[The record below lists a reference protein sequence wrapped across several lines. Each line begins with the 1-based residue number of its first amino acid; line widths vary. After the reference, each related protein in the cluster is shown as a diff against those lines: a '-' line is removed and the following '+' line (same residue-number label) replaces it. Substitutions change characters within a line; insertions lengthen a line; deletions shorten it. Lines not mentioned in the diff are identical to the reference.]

1 MSLFS
6 KAYQAFNVYAKNIYV
21 LLSTE
26 MWRLHLIFQLV
37 LFEIILSS
45 SVVIIN
51 CYFYSKGSASVAS
64 ISSPTSHFAPSTYV
78 MMLQS
83 FLTVTSSH
91 DSPVQQLATTS
102 SSYSSVAFSPS
113 NSGAAPFLGDS
124 DATPYFKFS
133 LSTPLTRPSSTLSS
147 QRNILSRGSTKNLQN
162 RMTSD
167 VQGVHVTT
175 SHSTLDE
182 LHTSNKSILNDRPII
197 SANFSSHN
205 IYSIDEIWKIATSY
219 YSYSPKP
226 WRLSTEPLTLKSRL
240 FGDSISSVGQ
250 PGQQNE
256 EISSASFL
264 SRTKFKSFNSQTDS
278 TASISKISSSYPTNS
293 SITWHVF
300 TEPLTSK
307 SNLLKD
313 SISTVALTR
322 YHIIGVSS
330 TSIHAAFL
338 HSDTI
343 LKKVNSQLDSTYYAS
358 SRHLLNSY
366 TPSKAFA
373 KQTGQPIVGISTAIS
388 RTFSSSY
395 TSTYLSNSSSSWQVL
410 PEPFT
415 PDSKLLRDSSPTTA
429 QKRQSGVEISSFGLN
444 AVSLVLRTVT
454 ETYSSKKDSHTISTG
469 IFSSYLSL
477 FLKPLQNKTTE
488 DSQAIHISTLS
499 TLDVSDALSSS
510 MSHDTAIFSANIS
523 NTKEDSTVDN
533 SQLSSVYQSYSST
546 PTQLSPKAST
556 MNSNLVRDSSS
567 KVGQTGQ
574 QILSTSHTVPFLSS
588 TILGNCSSQADQ
600 GHHVTSLQTSLRGS
614 ESQTSQRS
622 HIAWRNHST
631 GITLHTLPTTASFEP
646 HPANQESSV
655 RTKTW
660 ATKMDQGRTEPV
672 STAHVSLTS
681 ATLPTSTNWK
691 LYYNR
696 TQESSIV
703 RSQTRGTLAQS
714 TWRTHR
720 VSGYYHHSSSQ
731 RRSFSTAKST
741 MQSTW
746 RPNIDGES
754 VYPTTTSYVKLTSFQ
769 SSVMLLPSTC
779 NGAEASS
786 IRRIQTQNSMLT
798 LTTLGQFCQQAGNYY
813 RKRQHSISE

>member
-6 KAYQAFNVYAKNIYV
+6 KAYQAFNAYAKNIYV
-21 LLSTE
+21 LLSNE

-64 ISSPTSHFAPSTYV
+64 IASPTSHFAPSTYV

-83 FLTVTSSH
+83 FLTVTSNH

-113 NSGAAPFLGDS
+113 NSGAKPFLGDS

-133 LSTPLTRPSSTLSS
+133 LSTPLNRPSSTLSS
-147 QRNILSRGSTKNLQN
+147 ERNILSTSSTKNLQN

-167 VQGVHVTT
+167 VQGVRVTT
-175 SHSTLDE
+175 SRSTLDE

-205 IYSIDEIWKIATSY
+205 IYSTDEIWKIATSY
-219 YSYSPKP
+219 YSYSSKP
-226 WRLSTEPLTLKSRL
+226 WRLSTEPLTPKSKL
-240 FGDSISSVGQ
+240 FGDSVSTVGQ
-250 PGQQNE
+250 PGQQNV

-278 TASISKISSSYPTNS
+278 TASISKISSSYPSNV
-293 SITWHVF
+293 SINWHVF

-307 SNLLKD
+307 SSLLKD
-313 SISTVALTR
+313 SISTVALSR

-338 HSDTI
+338 HSETI
-343 LKKVNSQLDSTYYAS
+343 LKNVNSQLDSTYYAS
-358 SRHLLNSY
+358 SRHLSNSY
-366 TPSKAFA
+366 TPSAFA
-373 KQTGQPIVGISTAIS
+373 KQTGQPIVGISTVLS
-388 RTFSSSY
+388 RTFSASY
-395 TSTYLSNSSSSWQVL
+395 TSIYLSNSSTSWQVL
-410 PEPFT
+410 PKPLT
-415 PDSKLLRDSSPTTA
+415 PDSKLLRNSSPTTA
-429 QKRQSGVEISSFGLN
+429 QKRQSVVEISSFGLN

-454 ETYSSKKDSHTISTG
+454 ETYSSIKDSHTRSTRMS
-469 IFSSYLSL
+469 SSYLSL
-477 FLKPLQNKTTE
+477 FSKPLQNKTSE
-488 DSQAIHISTLS
+488 DSQAIRLSAHS

-510 MSHDTAIFSANIS
+510 ISHDRAIFSANIS
-523 NTKEDSTVDN
+523 NTREDSTVDK
-533 SQLSSVYQSYSST
+533 SKLSSVYPSYSST
-546 PTQLSPKAST
+546 PTQLLTKPST
-556 MNSNLVRDSSS
+556 LNSNLVRDSSS

-574 QILSTSHTVPFLSS
+574 QILRTSHTVPFLSS
-588 TILGNCSSQADQ
+588 TILENCSSQADQ
-600 GHHVTSLQTSLRGS
+600 GYHVTSLQTSLRAS
-614 ESQTSQRS
+614 ESHTSQQS
-622 HIAWRNHST
+622 HITWRNHSN
-631 GITLHTLPTTASFEP
+631 GITLHTLPTTVSFEP
-646 HPANQESSV
+646 HPANHESSM
-655 RTKTW
+655 RTKTL
-660 ATKMDQGRTEPV
+660 ATKMDHGHTESV
-672 STAHVSLTS
+672 STAHVSVTS

-691 LYYNR
+691 VYYNR

-703 RSQTRGTLAQS
+703 RSQTRRTLAQS
-714 TWRTHR
+714 TWRTHS
-720 VSGYYHHSSSQ
+720 VSGYYHHNSSQ
-731 RRSFSTAKST
+731 RRSFSTAEST

-746 RPNIDGES
+746 RPNVDGES

-769 SSVMLLPSTC
+769 SSVMLLPSTY

>member
-1 MSLFS
+1 M
-6 KAYQAFNVYAKNIYV
+6 
-21 LLSTE
+21 
-26 MWRLHLIFQLV
+26 
-37 LFEIILSS
+37 
-45 SVVIIN
+45 
-51 CYFYSKGSASVAS
+51 AS

-78 MMLQS
+78 MLQS

-91 DSPVQQLATTS
+91 DSSVQQLATTS
-102 SSYSSVAFSPS
+102 SSYSSVAILPS
-113 NSGAAPFLGDS
+113 NSGALPFLGDS
-124 DATPYFKFS
+124 HATPYSKFS
-133 LSTPLTRPSSTLSS
+133 LFTPLTRPSGTLSS
-147 QRNILSRGSTKNLQN
+147 PRNILSASSTKNLQN

-167 VQGVHVTT
+167 VQGVHVKT
-175 SHSTLDE
+175 SQSTLDE
-182 LHTSNKSILNDRPII
+182 LHTSNKSILNDRPLI
-197 SANFSSHN
+197 SADFSSSN
-205 IYSIDEIWKIATSY
+205 IYSTDEIWKIDTSY
-219 YSYSPKP
+219 YSYSSKP
-226 WRLSTEPLTLKSRL
+226 WHLSTEPLTLKNKL
-240 FGDSISSVGQ
+240 FGDSISTVGQ
-250 PGQQNE
+250 PGQQNV

-264 SRTKFKSFNSQTDS
+264 SRTKSKSFNSQTDS
-278 TASISKISSSYPTNS
+278 TASISKISSSYPSNS

-322 YHIIGVSS
+322 YPIIGVSS

-338 HSDTI
+338 NSDTI
-343 LKKVNSQLDSTYYAS
+343 LKNVNPHLDSTYYAS
-358 SRHLLNSY
+358 SRHPSNSY

-373 KQTGQPIVGISTAIS
+373 KQTGQPIVGISTVLS
-388 RTFSSSY
+388 RTFSASY

-429 QKRQSGVEISSFGLN
+429 QKRQSVVEISSFGLN
-444 AVSLVLRTVT
+444 AVSSVLRTVT
-454 ETYSSKKDSHTISTG
+454 ETYSSKKDSNTISTR
-469 IFSSYLSL
+469 ISSTYLSL
-477 FLKPLQNKTTE
+477 FSKPLQNKTTE

-510 MSHDTAIFSANIS
+510 MSHDRAIFSAHIS
-523 NTKEDSTVDN
+523 NTEEDSTVDN
-533 SQLSSVYQSYSST
+533 SKLSSVYKSYSST

-556 MNSNLVRDSSS
+556 MNGYLVRDSSS

-574 QILSTSHTVPFLSS
+574 QILSTSHTAPFLYS
-588 TILGNCSSQADQ
+588 TILENWSSQADL
-600 GHHVTSLQTSLRGS
+600 GHHVTSLQTSLRAS

-622 HIAWRNHST
+622 HIAWRNHSN
-631 GITLHTLPTTASFEP
+631 GITSHTLPTTASFEP
-646 HPANQESSV
+646 HPANQESSM

-660 ATKMDQGRTEPV
+660 ATKMNQGRTEPV

-703 RSQTRGTLAQS
+703 TSHTRGTMAQS
-714 TWRTHR
+714 TWRTR
-720 VSGYYHHSSSQ
+720 SISGYYHHNSSQ
-731 RRSFSTAKST
+731 RRSFSTAQST

-754 VYPTTTSYVKLTSFQ
+754 VYPTTTSYVKQTSFQ
-769 SSVMLLPSTC
+769 SSVMLLPSIY
-779 NGAEASS
+779 NSVEASS

-798 LTTLGQFCQQAGNYY
+798 VTTLGQFCQQAGNYY
-813 RKRQHSISE
+813 RKMEHSISE

>member
-1 MSLFS
+1 M
-6 KAYQAFNVYAKNIYV
+6 
-21 LLSTE
+21 
-26 MWRLHLIFQLV
+26 
-37 LFEIILSS
+37 ILSS
-45 SVVIIN
+45 SVEIIN

-83 FLTVTSSH
+83 FLTVRSSN
-91 DSPVQQLATTS
+91 DSPVHQLATTS

-147 QRNILSRGSTKNLQN
+147 QRNILSTSSTKNLQN
-162 RMTSD
+162 RMTSG

-205 IYSIDEIWKIATSY
+205 IYSTDEFWKIATSY
-219 YSYSPKP
+219 YSYSSKP
-226 WRLSTEPLTLKSRL
+226 WRLSTEPLTPKSKL
-240 FGDSISSVGQ
+240 FGDSVSTVGQ
-250 PGQQNE
+250 PGQQNV

-278 TASISKISSSYPTNS
+278 TASISKISSSYPSNA
-293 SITWHVF
+293 SINWHVF

-307 SNLLKD
+307 SSLLKD
-313 SISTVALTR
+313 SISTVALSR

-338 HSDTI
+338 HSETI
-343 LKKVNSQLDSTYYAS
+343 LKNVNSQLDSTYYAS
-358 SRHLLNSY
+358 SRHLSNSY
-366 TPSKAFA
+366 TPSAFA
-373 KQTGQPIVGISTAIS
+373 KQTGQPIVGISTVLS
-388 RTFSSSY
+388 RTFSASY
-395 TSTYLSNSSSSWQVL
+395 TSIYLSNSSTSWQVL
-410 PEPFT
+410 PKPLT
-415 PDSKLLRDSSPTTA
+415 PDSKLLRNSSPTTA
-429 QKRQSGVEISSFGLN
+429 QKRQSVVEISSFGLN

-454 ETYSSKKDSHTISTG
+454 ETYSSIKDSHTRSTRMS
-469 IFSSYLSL
+469 SSYLSL
-477 FLKPLQNKTTE
+477 FSKPLQNKTSE
-488 DSQAIHISTLS
+488 DSQAIRLSAHS

-510 MSHDTAIFSANIS
+510 ISHDRAIFSANIS
-523 NTKEDSTVDN
+523 NTREDSTVDK
-533 SQLSSVYQSYSST
+533 SKLSSVYPSYSST
-546 PTQLSPKAST
+546 PTQLLTKPST
-556 MNSNLVRDSSS
+556 LNSNLVRDSSS

-574 QILSTSHTVPFLSS
+574 QILRTSHTAPFLSS
-588 TILGNCSSQADQ
+588 TILENCSSQADQ
-600 GHHVTSLQTSLRGS
+600 GHHVTSLQTSLRAS
-614 ESQTSQRS
+614 ESQTSQQS
-622 HIAWRNHST
+622 HMAWRNHSN
-631 GITLHTLPTTASFEP
+631 GISLHTLPTTASFEP
-646 HPANQESSV
+646 HPNNLESSMI
-655 RTKTW
+655 TKTL
-660 ATKMDQGRTEPV
+660 ATKMDHEHTESV
-672 STAHVSLTS
+672 STAHVSVTS
-681 ATLPTSTNWK
+681 ATLPTSTTWK

-731 RRSFSTAKST
+731 RRSFSTAEST

-769 SSVMLLPSTC
+769 SSIMLLPSTY

-786 IRRIQTQNSMLT
+786 IRRIQTKNSMLT

-813 RKRQHSISE
+813 RKRQH

>member
-1 MSLFS
+1 M
-6 KAYQAFNVYAKNIYV
+6 
-21 LLSTE
+21 
-26 MWRLHLIFQLV
+26 
-37 LFEIILSS
+37 
-45 SVVIIN
+45 VIIN

-113 NSGAAPFLGDS
+113 DSSAAPFLGDS

-147 QRNILSRGSTKNLQN
+147 QRNILSTSSTKTLQN

-205 IYSIDEIWKIATSY
+205 IYSNEEIWKIATSY
-219 YSYSPKP
+219 YSYFSKP
-226 WRLSTEPLTLKSRL
+226 WRLSTEPLTLKSKL
-240 FGDSISSVGQ
+240 FGDSISSVVQ

-278 TASISKISSSYPTNS
+278 TASISKISSSYPSNS

-307 SNLLKD
+307 NNLLKD

-338 HSDTI
+338 HADTI
-343 LKKVNSQLDSTYYAS
+343 LKNVNSQLDSTYYAS

-388 RTFSSSY
+388 RTFSASY

-415 PDSKLLRDSSPTTA
+415 PDSKLPRNSSPTTV
-429 QKRQSGVEISSFGLN
+429 QKRQSLVEISSFGLN
-444 AVSLVLRTVT
+444 AVPLVLRTVA
-454 ETYSSKKDSHTISTG
+454 ETYSSKKDSHTIITRIS
-469 IFSSYLSL
+469 SSYLSL
-477 FLKPLQNKTTE
+477 FSKPLQNKTTE

-499 TLDVSDALSSS
+499 TPDVSDSLSSS
-510 MSHDTAIFSANIS
+510 ISHDRAIFSANIS
-523 NTKEDSTVDN
+523 NTKEDSTADK
-533 SQLSSVYQSYSST
+533 SKLSIVYQSYSST
-546 PTQLSPKAST
+546 QTQLSLKAST
-556 MNSNLVRDSSS
+556 MNGNLVRDSSS
-567 KVGQTGQ
+567 KVRQTGQ
-574 QILSTSHTVPFLSS
+574 QILRTSHTVPFLSS
-588 TILGNCSSQADQ
+588 TILENCSSLTDQ
-600 GHHVTSLQTSLRGS
+600 GHHVTSLQTSLRAS
-614 ESQTSQRS
+614 ESQTSQQS
-622 HIAWRNHST
+622 HIAWRNHSN
-631 GITLHTLPTTASFEP
+631 GISLHTLPTTASFEP
-646 HPANQESSV
+646 HPNNLESSMI
-655 RTKTW
+655 TKTL
-660 ATKMDQGRTEPV
+660 ATKMDHEHTESV
-672 STAHVSLTS
+672 STAHVSVTS
-681 ATLPTSTNWK
+681 ATLPTSTTWK

-754 VYPTTTSYVKLTSFQ
+754 VYPTTTRYVKLTSFQ
-769 SSVMLLPSTC
+769 SSVMLLPSIYNSVET
-779 NGAEASS
+779 SS

-798 LTTLGQFCQQAGNYY
+798 LTTLGRFCQQAGNYHSK
-813 RKRQHSISE
+813 RKH

>member
-1 MSLFS
+1 M
-6 KAYQAFNVYAKNIYV
+6 AP
-21 LLSTE
+21 
-26 MWRLHLIFQLV
+26 
-37 LFEIILSS
+37 
-45 SVVIIN
+45 
-51 CYFYSKGSASVAS
+51 

-102 SSYSSVAFSPS
+102 SSYSSVAFPPS
-113 NSGAAPFLGDS
+113 NSGAKPFLGDS

-147 QRNILSRGSTKNLQN
+147 QRNILSTSSTKNLQN

-197 SANFSSHN
+197 SAAFSNHN
-205 IYSIDEIWKIATSY
+205 IYSTDEIWKIATSY
-219 YSYSPKP
+219 YSYSSKP
-226 WRLSTEPLTLKSRL
+226 WRLSTEPLTLKSKL
-240 FGDSISSVGQ
+240 FGDSVSSVGQ

-278 TASISKISSSYPTNS
+278 TASISKISFSYPSNS

-322 YHIIGVSS
+322 YHVIGASS

-338 HSDTI
+338 HSETI
-343 LKKVNSQLDSTYYAS
+343 LQNVNSPLDSTYYAS
-358 SRHLLNSY
+358 SRHLSNSY
-366 TPSKAFA
+366 TPSKAFS
-373 KQTGQPIVGISTAIS
+373 KQTGQPIVGISTVIS
-388 RTFSSSY
+388 RTFSASY
-395 TSTYLSNSSSSWQVL
+395 TSIYLSNSSTSWQVL
-410 PEPFT
+410 PKPLT
-415 PDSKLLRDSSPTTA
+415 PHSKSVGDSSPTTA
-429 QKRQSGVEISSFGLN
+429 QKRQSVVEMSSFGLN

-454 ETYSSKKDSHTISTG
+454 ETYSSKKDSNTISTK
-469 IFSSYLSL
+469 ISSSYLSL
-477 FLKPLQNKTTE
+477 FSKLLQNKTTE
-488 DSQAIHISTLS
+488 DPQAIHMSTLS

-510 MSHDTAIFSANIS
+510 MSHHRAIFSANIS

-533 SQLSSVYQSYSST
+533 SKISPVYQSYSST
-546 PTQLSPKAST
+546 PKQLSPKASIT
-556 MNSNLVRDSSS
+556 NGKLVRDSSS

-574 QILSTSHTVPFLSS
+574 HILSTSHSVLFLSS

-600 GHHVTSLQTSLRGS
+600 GHHVTSLQPSLRAS

-622 HIAWRNHST
+622 HIAWRNHSN

-660 ATKMDQGRTEPV
+660 ATKMNQGRTEPF
-672 STAHVSLTS
+672 STAHVSLSS

-703 RSQTRGTLAQS
+703 RSHTRRTMAQS
-714 TWRTHR
+714 TWSTRSL
-720 VSGYYHHSSSQ
+720 SGYYHHNSSQ
-731 RRSFSTAKST
+731 RKSFSTTEST

-746 RPNIDGES
+746 RPNIEGKS
-754 VYPTTTSYVKLTSFQ
+754 VYPTTTSYVKLTRFQ

-779 NGAEASS
+779 NSVEASS

-813 RKRQHSISE
+813 RKRKHQISE

>member
-1 MSLFS
+1 M
-6 KAYQAFNVYAKNIYV
+6 
-21 LLSTE
+21 
-26 MWRLHLIFQLV
+26 
-37 LFEIILSS
+37 
-45 SVVIIN
+45 VIIN

-113 NSGAAPFLGDS
+113 DSSAAPFLGDS

-147 QRNILSRGSTKNLQN
+147 QRNILSTSSTKNLQN

-205 IYSIDEIWKIATSY
+205 IYSNEEIWKIATSY
-219 YSYSPKP
+219 YSYSSKP
-226 WRLSTEPLTLKSRL
+226 WRLSTEPLTLKSKL
-240 FGDSISSVGQ
+240 FGDPISSVGQ

-264 SRTKFKSFNSQTDS
+264 SRTKFKSFNSKTDS
-278 TASISKISSSYPTNS
+278 TASISKISSSYPSNS

-307 SNLLKD
+307 NNLLKD

-388 RTFSSSY
+388 RTFSASY

-429 QKRQSGVEISSFGLN
+429 QKRQSVVEIFSFGLN

-469 IFSSYLSL
+469 ISFSYLSL

-556 MNSNLVRDSSS
+556 LNSNLVRDSSS

-588 TILGNCSSQADQ
+588 TILGNGSSQGDQ

-622 HIAWRNHST
+622 HIAWRNHSN

-646 HPANQESSV
+646 HPANQESSM

-660 ATKMDQGRTEPV
+660 ATKMNQGRTEPV

-681 ATLPTSTNWK
+681 ATLLTSTNWK

-703 RSQTRGTLAQS
+703 RSHTRRTMAQS
-714 TWRTHR
+714 TWRTR
-720 VSGYYHHSSSQ
+720 SISGYYHHNSSQ
-731 RRSFSTAKST
+731 RRSFSTAEST

-779 NGAEASS
+779 NSVEASS

-813 RKRQHSISE
+813 RKRQH

>member
-1 MSLFS
+1 M
-6 KAYQAFNVYAKNIYV
+6 
-21 LLSTE
+21 
-26 MWRLHLIFQLV
+26 
-37 LFEIILSS
+37 
-45 SVVIIN
+45 
-51 CYFYSKGSASVAS
+51 AS

-83 FLTVTSSH
+83 FLTVTSNH

-113 NSGAAPFLGDS
+113 NSGAKPFLGDS

-133 LSTPLTRPSSTLSS
+133 LSTPLNRPSSTLSS
-147 QRNILSRGSTKNLQN
+147 ERNILSTSSTKNLQN

-167 VQGVHVTT
+167 VQGVRVTT
-175 SHSTLDE
+175 SRSTLDE

-205 IYSIDEIWKIATSY
+205 IYSTDEIWKIATSY
-219 YSYSPKP
+219 YSYSSKP
-226 WRLSTEPLTLKSRL
+226 WRLSTEPLTLKSKL

-250 PGQQNE
+250 PGQQSE

-278 TASISKISSSYPTNS
+278 TASISKISSSYPSNV
-293 SITWHVF
+293 SINWHVF

-307 SNLLKD
+307 SSLLKD
-313 SISTVALTR
+313 SISTVALSR

-343 LKKVNSQLDSTYYAS
+343 LKNVNSQLDSTYYAS
-358 SRHLLNSY
+358 SRHLSNSY
-366 TPSKAFA
+366 TPSAFA
-373 KQTGQPIVGISTAIS
+373 KQTGQPIVGISTVLS
-388 RTFSSSY
+388 RTFSASY
-395 TSTYLSNSSSSWQVL
+395 TSIYLSNSSTSWQVL
-410 PEPFT
+410 PKPLT
-415 PDSKLLRDSSPTTA
+415 PDSKLLRNSSPTTA
-429 QKRQSGVEISSFGLN
+429 QKRQSVVEISSFGLN

-454 ETYSSKKDSHTISTG
+454 ETYSSIKDSHTRSTRMS
-469 IFSSYLSL
+469 SSYLSL
-477 FLKPLQNKTTE
+477 FSKPLQNKTSE
-488 DSQAIHISTLS
+488 DSQAIRLSAHS

-510 MSHDTAIFSANIS
+510 ISHDRAIFSANIS
-523 NTKEDSTVDN
+523 NTKEDSTADK
-533 SQLSSVYQSYSST
+533 SKLSTVYQSYSST
-546 PTQLSPKAST
+546 QTQLSLKAST
-556 MNSNLVRDSSS
+556 MNGNLVRDSSS
-567 KVGQTGQ
+567 KVRQTGQ
-574 QILSTSHTVPFLSS
+574 QILRTSHTVPFLSS
-588 TILGNCSSQADQ
+588 TILENCSSQADQ
-600 GHHVTSLQTSLRGS
+600 GHHVTSLQTSLRAS
-614 ESQTSQRS
+614 ESHTSQQS
-622 HIAWRNHST
+622 HITWRNHSN
-631 GITLHTLPTTASFEP
+631 GITLHTLPTTVSFEP
-646 HPANQESSV
+646 HPANHESSM
-655 RTKTW
+655 RTKTL
-660 ATKMDQGRTEPV
+660 ATKMDHGHTESV
-672 STAHVSLTS
+672 STAHVSVTS

-691 LYYNR
+691 VYYNR

-703 RSQTRGTLAQS
+703 RSQTRRTLAQS
-714 TWRTHR
+714 TWRTHS
-720 VSGYYHHSSSQ
+720 VSGYYHHNSSQ
-731 RRSFSTAKST
+731 RRSFSTAEST

-746 RPNIDGES
+746 RPNVDGES

-769 SSVMLLPSTC
+769 SSVMLLPSTY

>member
-1 MSLFS
+1 M
-6 KAYQAFNVYAKNIYV
+6 
-21 LLSTE
+21 
-26 MWRLHLIFQLV
+26 
-37 LFEIILSS
+37 
-45 SVVIIN
+45 
-51 CYFYSKGSASVAS
+51 AS

-113 NSGAAPFLGDS
+113 DSSAAPFLGDS

-147 QRNILSRGSTKNLQN
+147 HRNILSTSSTKTLQN

-167 VQGVHVTT
+167 VQGVHVTS

-182 LHTSNKSILNDRPII
+182 LHTSNKSILNDRQII
-197 SANFSSHN
+197 SANVSSHN
-205 IYSIDEIWKIATSY
+205 IYSNEEIWKIATSY
-219 YSYSPKP
+219 YSYSSKP
-226 WRLSTEPLTLKSRL
+226 WRLSTEPLTLKSKL

-250 PGQQNE
+250 PGQQSE

-278 TASISKISSSYPTNS
+278 TSYPSNS

-307 SNLLKD
+307 SNFLKD
-313 SISTVALTR
+313 SILTVALTR

-343 LKKVNSQLDSTYYAS
+343 LKNVNSQLDSTYYAS

-373 KQTGQPIVGISTAIS
+373 KQTGEPIVGISTAIS
-388 RTFSSSY
+388 RTFSASY

-415 PDSKLLRDSSPTTA
+415 PDSKLPRDSSPTTA
-429 QKRQSGVEISSFGLN
+429 QKRQSLVEISSFGLN
-444 AVSLVLRTVT
+444 AVPLVLRTVT
-454 ETYSSKKDSHTISTG
+454 ETYSSKKDSHIIITRIS
-469 IFSSYLSL
+469 SSYLSL
-477 FLKPLQNKTTE
+477 FSKPLQNKTTE

-499 TLDVSDALSSS
+499 TPDVSDSLSSS
-510 MSHDTAIFSANIS
+510 ISHDRAIFSANIS
-523 NTKEDSTVDN
+523 NTKEDSTADK
-533 SQLSSVYQSYSST
+533 SKLSTVYQSYSST
-546 PTQLSPKAST
+546 QTQLSLKAST
-556 MNSNLVRDSSS
+556 MNGNLVRDSSS
-567 KVGQTGQ
+567 KVRQTGQ
-574 QILSTSHTVPFLSS
+574 QILRTSHTVPFLSS
-588 TILGNCSSQADQ
+588 TILENCSSQTDQ
-600 GHHVTSLQTSLRGS
+600 GHHVTSLQTRLRAS
-614 ESQTSQRS
+614 ESQTSQQS
-622 HIAWRNHST
+622 HIAWRNHSN
-631 GITLHTLPTTASFEP
+631 GITLHTLPTTVSFEP
-646 HPANQESSV
+646 HPANHESSM
-655 RTKTW
+655 RTKTL
-660 ATKMDQGRTEPV
+660 ATKMDYGHAESV
-672 STAHVSLTS
+672 SAAHVSVTS

-703 RSQTRGTLAQS
+703 RSHTRRTTAQS
-714 TWRTHR
+714 TWRTR
-720 VSGYYHHSSSQ
+720 SISGYYHHNSSQ
-731 RRSFSTAKST
+731 RRSFSTAEST

-754 VYPTTTSYVKLTSFQ
+754 VYPTTTRYVKLTSFQ
-769 SSVMLLPSTC
+769 SSVMLLPSIY
-779 NGAEASS
+779 NSVEASS

-798 LTTLGQFCQQAGNYY
+798 LTTLGRFCQQAGNYHSK
-813 RKRQHSISE
+813 RKH

>member
-1 MSLFS
+1 M
-6 KAYQAFNVYAKNIYV
+6 
-21 LLSTE
+21 
-26 MWRLHLIFQLV
+26 
-37 LFEIILSS
+37 
-45 SVVIIN
+45 VIIN

-113 NSGAAPFLGDS
+113 NSGAKPFLGDS

-147 QRNILSRGSTKNLQN
+147 HRNILSTSSTKTLQN

-167 VQGVHVTT
+167 VQGVHVTS

-205 IYSIDEIWKIATSY
+205 IYSNEEIWKIATSY
-219 YSYSPKP
+219 YSYSSKP
-226 WRLSTEPLTLKSRL
+226 WRLSTEPLTPKSKL
-240 FGDSISSVGQ
+240 FGDSVSTVGQ
-250 PGQQNE
+250 PGQQNV

-278 TASISKISSSYPTNS
+278 TASISKISSSYPSNV
-293 SITWHVF
+293 SINWHVF

-307 SNLLKD
+307 SSLLKD
-313 SISTVALTR
+313 SISTVALSR

-343 LKKVNSQLDSTYYAS
+343 LKNVNSQLDSTYYAS
-358 SRHLLNSY
+358 SRHLSNSY
-366 TPSKAFA
+366 TPSAFA
-373 KQTGQPIVGISTAIS
+373 KQTGQPIVGISTVLS
-388 RTFSSSY
+388 RTFSASY
-395 TSTYLSNSSSSWQVL
+395 TSIYLSNSSTSWQVL
-410 PEPFT
+410 PKPLT
-415 PDSKLLRDSSPTTA
+415 PDSKLLRNSSPTTA
-429 QKRQSGVEISSFGLN
+429 QKRQSVVEISSFGLN

-454 ETYSSKKDSHTISTG
+454 ETYSSIKDSHTRSTRMS
-469 IFSSYLSL
+469 SSYLSL
-477 FLKPLQNKTTE
+477 FSKPLQNKTSE
-488 DSQAIHISTLS
+488 DSQAIRLSAHS

-510 MSHDTAIFSANIS
+510 ISHDRAIFSANIS
-523 NTKEDSTVDN
+523 NTKEDSTADK
-533 SQLSSVYQSYSST
+533 SKLSIVYQSYSST
-546 PTQLSPKAST
+546 QTQLSLKAST
-556 MNSNLVRDSSS
+556 MNGNLVRDSSS
-567 KVGQTGQ
+567 KVRQTGQ
-574 QILSTSHTVPFLSS
+574 QILRTSHTVPFLSS
-588 TILGNCSSQADQ
+588 TILENCSSQADQ
-600 GHHVTSLQTSLRGS
+600 GHHVTSLQTSLRAS
-614 ESQTSQRS
+614 ESHTSQQS
-622 HIAWRNHST
+622 HITWRNHSN
-631 GITLHTLPTTASFEP
+631 GITLHTLPTTVSFEP
-646 HPANQESSV
+646 HPANHESSM
-655 RTKTW
+655 RTKTL
-660 ATKMDQGRTEPV
+660 ATKMDHGHTESV
-672 STAHVSLTS
+672 STAHVSVTS

-691 LYYNR
+691 VYYNR

-703 RSQTRGTLAQS
+703 RSQTRRTLAQS
-714 TWRTHR
+714 TWRTHS
-720 VSGYYHHSSSQ
+720 VSGYYHHNSSQ
-731 RRSFSTAKST
+731 RRSFSTAEST

-746 RPNIDGES
+746 RPNVDGES

-769 SSVMLLPSTC
+769 SSVMLLPSTY

>member
-1 MSLFS
+1 M
-6 KAYQAFNVYAKNIYV
+6 
-21 LLSTE
+21 
-26 MWRLHLIFQLV
+26 
-37 LFEIILSS
+37 
-45 SVVIIN
+45 VIIN

-78 MMLQS
+78 MLQS

-91 DSPVQQLATTS
+91 DSSVLQLAT
-102 SSYSSVAFSPS
+102 SYSSVAILPS
-113 NSGAAPFLGDS
+113 NSGALPFLGDS
-124 DATPYFKFS
+124 HATPYSKFS
-133 LSTPLTRPSSTLSS
+133 LFTPLKRPSGTLSS
-147 QRNILSRGSTKNLQN
+147 PRNILSASSTKKLQN

-167 VQGVHVTT
+167 VQGVHVKT
-175 SHSTLDE
+175 SHSTLE
-182 LHTSNKSILNDRPII
+182 TLHTSNKSILNDRSII
-197 SANFSSHN
+197 SPNFSGSN
-205 IYSIDEIWKIATSY
+205 IYSTDEMWKISTSY
-219 YSYSPKP
+219 HSYSSKP
-226 WRLSTEPLTLKSRL
+226 WSLSIEPLTPKSKL
-240 FGDSISSVGQ
+240 FGDSISTVGQ
-250 PGQQNE
+250 PGQKNV

-338 HSDTI
+338 HSETI
-343 LKKVNSQLDSTYYAS
+343 LKNVNSQLDSTYYAS
-358 SRHLLNSY
+358 SRHLSNSY
-366 TPSKAFA
+366 TPSAFA
-373 KQTGQPIVGISTAIS
+373 KQTGQPIVGISTVLS
-388 RTFSSSY
+388 RTFSASY
-395 TSTYLSNSSSSWQVL
+395 TSIYLSNSSTSWQVL
-410 PEPFT
+410 PKPLT
-415 PDSKLLRDSSPTTA
+415 PDSKLLRNSSPTTA
-429 QKRQSGVEISSFGLN
+429 QKRQSVVEISSFGLN
-444 AVSLVLRTVT
+444 AVPLVLRTVT
-454 ETYSSKKDSHTISTG
+454 ETYSSKKDSNTISTR
-469 IFSSYLSL
+469 ISSSYLSL
-477 FLKPLQNKTTE
+477 FSKPLQNKTTE

-499 TLDVSDALSSS
+499 TPDVSDSLSSS
-510 MSHDTAIFSANIS
+510 ISHDRAIFSANIS
-523 NTKEDSTVDN
+523 NTREDSTVDK
-533 SQLSSVYQSYSST
+533 SKLSSVYPSYSST
-546 PTQLSPKAST
+546 PTQLLTKPST
-556 MNSNLVRDSSS
+556 LNSNLVRDSSS

-574 QILSTSHTVPFLSS
+574 QILRTSHTVPFLSS
-588 TILGNCSSQADQ
+588 TILENCSSQADQ

-614 ESQTSQRS
+614 ESHTSQQS
-622 HIAWRNHST
+622 HITWRNHSN
-631 GITLHTLPTTASFEP
+631 GITLHTLPTTVSFEP
-646 HPANQESSV
+646 HPANHESSM
-655 RTKTW
+655 RTKTL
-660 ATKMDQGRTEPV
+660 ATKMDYGHAESV
-672 STAHVSLTS
+672 SAAHVSVTS

-754 VYPTTTSYVKLTSFQ
+754 VYPTTTRYVKLTSFQ
-769 SSVMLLPSTC
+769 SSVMLLPSIY
-779 NGAEASS
+779 NSVEASS

-798 LTTLGQFCQQAGNYY
+798 LTTLGRFCQQAGNYHSK
-813 RKRQHSISE
+813 RKH

>member
-1 MSLFS
+1 M
-6 KAYQAFNVYAKNIYV
+6 
-21 LLSTE
+21 
-26 MWRLHLIFQLV
+26 
-37 LFEIILSS
+37 
-45 SVVIIN
+45 
-51 CYFYSKGSASVAS
+51 AS

-78 MMLQS
+78 MLQS

-91 DSPVQQLATTS
+91 DSSVLQLAT
-102 SSYSSVAFSPS
+102 SYSSVAILPS
-113 NSGAAPFLGDS
+113 NSGALPFLGDS
-124 DATPYFKFS
+124 HATPYSKFS
-133 LSTPLTRPSSTLSS
+133 LFTPLTRPSGTLSS
-147 QRNILSRGSTKNLQN
+147 PRNILSPSSTKKLQN

-167 VQGVHVTT
+167 VQGVHVKT
-175 SHSTLDE
+175 SHSTLE
-182 LHTSNKSILNDRPII
+182 TLHTSNKSILNDRSII
-197 SANFSSHN
+197 SPNFSGSN
-205 IYSIDEIWKIATSY
+205 IYSTDEMWKISTSY
-219 YSYSPKP
+219 HSYSSKP
-226 WRLSTEPLTLKSRL
+226 WSLSIEPLTPKSKL
-240 FGDSISSVGQ
+240 FGDSISTVGQ
-250 PGQQNE
+250 PGQKNV

-278 TASISKISSSYPTNS
+278 TASISKISPSYPSNS

-338 HSDTI
+338 HSVTI
-343 LKKVNSQLDSTYYAS
+343 LKNVNSQLDSTYYAS

-373 KQTGQPIVGISTAIS
+373 KQTGQPIVAISTTIS
-388 RTFSSSY
+388 RTFSASY

-415 PDSKLLRDSSPTTA
+415 PDSKLLRDSSPTNA
-429 QKRQSGVEISSFGLN
+429 QKRQSVVEISSFGLN
-444 AVSLVLRTVT
+444 AVPLVLRTVT
-454 ETYSSKKDSHTISTG
+454 ETYSSKKDSNTISTR
-469 IFSSYLSL
+469 ISSSYLSL
-477 FLKPLQNKTTE
+477 FSKPLQNKTTE

-499 TLDVSDALSSS
+499 TLDVSNALSSS
-510 MSHDTAIFSANIS
+510 ISHDRAIFSANIS
-523 NTKEDSTVDN
+523 NTKENSTVDN
-533 SQLSSVYQSYSST
+533 SKLSSAYRAYSST
-546 PTQLSPKAST
+546 QTQSLKAST
-556 MNSNLVRDSSS
+556 MNGNLVRDSSS
-567 KVGQTGQ
+567 RVRQTGQ
-574 QILSTSHTVPFLSS
+574 HILSTSHTVPFLSS
-588 TILGNCSSQADQ
+588 TILENCSSQTDQ
-600 GHHVTSLQTSLRGS
+600 GHHVTSLQPSLRAS
-614 ESQTSQRS
+614 ESQTSQQS
-622 HIAWRNHST
+622 HITWRNHSN
-631 GITLHTLPTTASFEP
+631 GITLHTLPTTVSFEP
-646 HPANQESSV
+646 HPANHESSM
-655 RTKTW
+655 RTKTL
-660 ATKMDQGRTEPV
+660 ATKMDYGHAESV
-672 STAHVSLTS
+672 SAAHVSVTS

-754 VYPTTTSYVKLTSFQ
+754 VYPTTTRYVKLTSFQ
-769 SSVMLLPSTC
+769 SSVMLLPSIY
-779 NGAEASS
+779 NSVEASS

-798 LTTLGQFCQQAGNYY
+798 LTTLGRFCQQAGNYHSK
-813 RKRQHSISE
+813 RKH

>member
-1 MSLFS
+1 M
-6 KAYQAFNVYAKNIYV
+6 
-21 LLSTE
+21 
-26 MWRLHLIFQLV
+26 
-37 LFEIILSS
+37 
-45 SVVIIN
+45 VIIN

-64 ISSPTSHFAPSTYV
+64 ISSPTGHFAPSTYV

-102 SSYSSVAFSPS
+102 SSYSSVASSPS

-147 QRNILSRGSTKNLQN
+147 QRNILSRSSTKNLQN

-226 WRLSTEPLTLKSRL
+226 WRLSAEPLTLKSRL
-240 FGDSISSVGQ
+240 FGDSISAVGQ

-264 SRTKFKSFNSQTDS
+264 SRKKFKSFNSQTDS
-278 TASISKISSSYPTNS
+278 TASISKISSSYPSNC

-338 HSDTI
+338 HSDPI

-388 RTFSSSY
+388 RTFSASY

-429 QKRQSGVEISSFGLN
+429 QKRQSFVEISSFGLN

-546 PTQLSPKAST
+546 PTQPTQLSPKAST

-681 ATLPTSTNWK
+681 ATLPTSK

-703 RSQTRGTLAQS
+703 RSHTRGTMAQS
-714 TWRTHR
+714 TWRTR
-720 VSGYYHHSSSQ
+720 SISGYHHHNSSQ
-731 RRSFSTAKST
+731 RRSFSTAEST

>member
-1 MSLFS
+1 M
-6 KAYQAFNVYAKNIYV
+6 
-21 LLSTE
+21 
-26 MWRLHLIFQLV
+26 
-37 LFEIILSS
+37 ILSS

-83 FLTVTSSH
+83 FLTVTSNH

-113 NSGAAPFLGDS
+113 NSGATPFLGDS

-147 QRNILSRGSTKNLQN
+147 QRNILSTSSTKNLQS
-162 RMTSD
+162 RMTSG

-205 IYSIDEIWKIATSY
+205 IYSTDEIWKIATSY
-219 YSYSPKP
+219 YSYSSKP
-226 WRLSTEPLTLKSRL
+226 WRLSTKPLTLKSKL

-250 PGQQNE
+250 TGQQNE

-278 TASISKISSSYPTNS
+278 TASISKISSSYPSNV
-293 SITWHVF
+293 SINWHVF

-307 SNLLKD
+307 SSLLKD
-313 SISTVALTR
+313 SISTVALSR

-338 HSDTI
+338 HSETI
-343 LKKVNSQLDSTYYAS
+343 LKNVNSQLDSTYYAS
-358 SRHLLNSY
+358 SRHLSNSY
-366 TPSKAFA
+366 TPSAFA
-373 KQTGQPIVGISTAIS
+373 KQTGQPIVGISTVLS
-388 RTFSSSY
+388 RTFSASY
-395 TSTYLSNSSSSWQVL
+395 TSIYLSNSSTSWQVL
-410 PEPFT
+410 PKPLT
-415 PDSKLLRDSSPTTA
+415 PDSKLLRNSSPTTA
-429 QKRQSGVEISSFGLN
+429 QKRQSVVEISSFGLN

-454 ETYSSKKDSHTISTG
+454 ETYSSIKDSHTRSTRMS
-469 IFSSYLSL
+469 SSYLSL
-477 FLKPLQNKTTE
+477 FSKPLQNKTSE
-488 DSQAIHISTLS
+488 DSQAIRLSAHS

-510 MSHDTAIFSANIS
+510 ISHDRAIFSANIS
-523 NTKEDSTVDN
+523 NTREDSTVDK
-533 SQLSSVYQSYSST
+533 SKLSSVYPSYSST
-546 PTQLSPKAST
+546 PTQLLTKPST
-556 MNSNLVRDSSS
+556 LNSNLVRDSSS

-574 QILSTSHTVPFLSS
+574 QILRTSHTVPFLSS
-588 TILGNCSSQADQ
+588 TILENCSSQADQ
-600 GHHVTSLQTSLRGS
+600 GHHVTSLQTSLRAS
-614 ESQTSQRS
+614 ESHTSQQS
-622 HIAWRNHST
+622 HITWRNHSN
-631 GITLHTLPTTASFEP
+631 GITLHTLPTTVSFEP
-646 HPANQESSV
+646 HPANHESSM
-655 RTKTW
+655 RTKTL
-660 ATKMDQGRTEPV
+660 ATKMDHGHTESV
-672 STAHVSLTS
+672 STAHVSVTS

-691 LYYNR
+691 VYYNR

-703 RSQTRGTLAQS
+703 RSQTRRTLAQS
-714 TWRTHR
+714 TWRTHS
-720 VSGYYHHSSSQ
+720 VSGYYHHNSSQ
-731 RRSFSTAKST
+731 RRSFSTAEST

-769 SSVMLLPSTC
+769 SSVMLLPSTY

>member
-1 MSLFS
+1 M
-6 KAYQAFNVYAKNIYV
+6 
-21 LLSTE
+21 
-26 MWRLHLIFQLV
+26 
-37 LFEIILSS
+37 
-45 SVVIIN
+45 
-51 CYFYSKGSASVAS
+51 AS

-78 MMLQS
+78 MLQS

-91 DSPVQQLATTS
+91 DSSVLQLAT
-102 SSYSSVAFSPS
+102 SYSSVAILPS
-113 NSGAAPFLGDS
+113 NSGALPFLGDS
-124 DATPYFKFS
+124 HATPYSKFS
-133 LSTPLTRPSSTLSS
+133 LFTPLTRPSGTLSS
-147 QRNILSRGSTKNLQN
+147 PRNILSASSTKKLQN

-167 VQGVHVTT
+167 VQGVHVKT
-175 SHSTLDE
+175 SHSTLE
-182 LHTSNKSILNDRPII
+182 TLHTSNKSILNDRSII
-197 SANFSSHN
+197 SPNFSGSN
-205 IYSIDEIWKIATSY
+205 IYSTDEMWKISTSY
-219 YSYSPKP
+219 HSYSSKP
-226 WRLSTEPLTLKSRL
+226 WSLSIEPLTSKSKL
-240 FGDSISSVGQ
+240 FGDSISTVGQ
-250 PGQQNE
+250 PGQKNV

-338 HSDTI
+338 HSETI
-343 LKKVNSQLDSTYYAS
+343 LKNVNSQLDSTYYAS
-358 SRHLLNSY
+358 SRHLSNSY
-366 TPSKAFA
+366 TPSAFA
-373 KQTGQPIVGISTAIS
+373 KQTGQPIVGISTVLS
-388 RTFSSSY
+388 RTFSASY
-395 TSTYLSNSSSSWQVL
+395 TSIYLSNSSTSWQVL
-410 PEPFT
+410 PKPLT
-415 PDSKLLRDSSPTTA
+415 PDSKLLRNSSPTTA
-429 QKRQSGVEISSFGLN
+429 QKRQSVVEISSFGLN

-454 ETYSSKKDSHTISTG
+454 ETYSSKKDSNTISTR
-469 IFSSYLSL
+469 ISSSYLSL
-477 FLKPLQNKTTE
+477 FSKPLQNKTTE

-499 TLDVSDALSSS
+499 TLDVSNALSSS
-510 MSHDTAIFSANIS
+510 ISHDRAIFSANIS
-523 NTKEDSTVDN
+523 NTKENSTVDN
-533 SQLSSVYQSYSST
+533 SKLSSAYQSYSST
-546 PTQLSPKAST
+546 PTKLSKKAST
-556 MNSNLVRDSSS
+556 VNSNLVRDSSS
-567 KVGQTGQ
+567 KVRQTGQ
-574 QILSTSHTVPFLSS
+574 HILSTSHTVPFLSS
-588 TILGNCSSQADQ
+588 TILENCSSLTDQ
-600 GHHVTSLQTSLRGS
+600 GHHVTSLQTSLRAS
-614 ESQTSQRS
+614 ESQTSQQS
-622 HIAWRNHST
+622 HIAWRNHSN
-631 GITLHTLPTTASFEP
+631 GISLHTLPTTASFEP
-646 HPANQESSV
+646 HPNNLESSMI
-655 RTKTW
+655 TKTL
-660 ATKMDQGRTEPV
+660 ATKMDHEHTESV
-672 STAHVSLTS
+672 STAHVSVTS
-681 ATLPTSTNWK
+681 ATLPTSTTWK

-731 RRSFSTAKST
+731 RRSFSTAEST

-769 SSVMLLPSTC
+769 SSIMLLPSTY

-813 RKRQHSISE
+813 RKRQH

>member
-1 MSLFS
+1 M
-6 KAYQAFNVYAKNIYV
+6 
-21 LLSTE
+21 
-26 MWRLHLIFQLV
+26 
-37 LFEIILSS
+37 
-45 SVVIIN
+45 
-51 CYFYSKGSASVAS
+51 AS

-83 FLTVTSSH
+83 FLTVTSNH

-113 NSGAAPFLGDS
+113 NSGAKPFLGDS

-133 LSTPLTRPSSTLSS
+133 LSTPLNRPSSTLSS
-147 QRNILSRGSTKNLQN
+147 ERNILSTSSTKNLQN

-167 VQGVHVTT
+167 VQGVRVTT
-175 SHSTLDE
+175 SRSTLDE

-205 IYSIDEIWKIATSY
+205 IYSTDEIWKIATSY
-219 YSYSPKP
+219 YSYSSKP
-226 WRLSTEPLTLKSRL
+226 WRLSTEPLTLKSKL

-250 PGQQNE
+250 PGQQSE

-278 TASISKISSSYPTNS
+278 TASISKISSSYPSNV
-293 SITWHVF
+293 SINWHVF

-307 SNLLKD
+307 SSLLKD
-313 SISTVALTR
+313 SISTVALSR

-343 LKKVNSQLDSTYYAS
+343 LKNVNSQLDSTYYAS
-358 SRHLLNSY
+358 SRHLSNSY
-366 TPSKAFA
+366 TPSAFA
-373 KQTGQPIVGISTAIS
+373 KQTGQPIVGISTVLS
-388 RTFSSSY
+388 RTFSASY
-395 TSTYLSNSSSSWQVL
+395 TSIYLSNSSTSWQVL
-410 PEPFT
+410 PKPLT
-415 PDSKLLRDSSPTTA
+415 PDSKLLRNSSPTTA
-429 QKRQSGVEISSFGLN
+429 QKRQSVVEISSFGLN

-454 ETYSSKKDSHTISTG
+454 ETYSSIKDSHTRSTRMS
-469 IFSSYLSL
+469 SSYLSL
-477 FLKPLQNKTTE
+477 FSKPLQNKTSE
-488 DSQAIHISTLS
+488 DSQAIRLSAHS

-510 MSHDTAIFSANIS
+510 ISHDRAIFSANIS
-523 NTKEDSTVDN
+523 NTREDSTVDK
-533 SQLSSVYQSYSST
+533 SKLSSVYPSYSST
-546 PTQLSPKAST
+546 PTQLLTKPST
-556 MNSNLVRDSSS
+556 LNSNLVRDSSS

-574 QILSTSHTVPFLSS
+574 QILRTSHTVPFLSS
-588 TILGNCSSQADQ
+588 TILENCSSQADQ
-600 GHHVTSLQTSLRGS
+600 GHHVTSLQTSLRAS
-614 ESQTSQRS
+614 ESHTSQQS
-622 HIAWRNHST
+622 HITWRNHSN
-631 GITLHTLPTTASFEP
+631 GITLHTLPTTVSFEP
-646 HPANQESSV
+646 HPANHESSM
-655 RTKTW
+655 RTKTL
-660 ATKMDQGRTEPV
+660 ATKMDHGHTESV
-672 STAHVSLTS
+672 STAHVSVTS

-691 LYYNR
+691 VYYNR

-703 RSQTRGTLAQS
+703 RSQTRRTLAQS
-714 TWRTHR
+714 TWRTHS
-720 VSGYYHHSSSQ
+720 VSGYYHHNSSQ
-731 RRSFSTAKST
+731 RRSFSTAEST

-746 RPNIDGES
+746 RPNVDWES

-769 SSVMLLPSTC
+769 SSVMLLPSTY

>member
-1 MSLFS
+1 M
-6 KAYQAFNVYAKNIYV
+6 
-21 LLSTE
+21 
-26 MWRLHLIFQLV
+26 
-37 LFEIILSS
+37 ILSS

-83 FLTVTSSH
+83 FLTVRSSN
-91 DSPVQQLATTS
+91 DSPVHQLATTS

-113 NSGAAPFLGDS
+113 NSGATPFLGDS

-147 QRNILSRGSTKNLQN
+147 QRNISSTSSTKNLQST
-162 RMTSD
+162 MTSG

-205 IYSIDEIWKIATSY
+205 IYSTDEIWKIATSY
-219 YSYSPKP
+219 YSYSSKP
-226 WRLSTEPLTLKSRL
+226 WRLSTEPLTLKSKL

-264 SRTKFKSFNSQTDS
+264 SRTKFKSFISQTDS
-278 TASISKISSSYPTNS
+278 TASISKISSSYPSNS

-307 SNLLKD
+307 NNLLKD

-322 YHIIGVSS
+322 YHIIWVSS

-343 LKKVNSQLDSTYYAS
+343 LKNVNSQLDSTYYAS

-388 RTFSSSY
+388 RTFSASY

-415 PDSKLLRDSSPTTA
+415 PDSKLPRDSSPTTA
-429 QKRQSGVEISSFGLN
+429 QKRQSLVEISSFGLN
-444 AVSLVLRTVT
+444 AVPLVLRTVT
-454 ETYSSKKDSHTISTG
+454 ETYSSKKDSHTIITRIS
-469 IFSSYLSL
+469 SSYLSL
-477 FLKPLQNKTTE
+477 FSKPLQNKTTE

-499 TLDVSDALSSS
+499 TPDVSDSLSRSI
-510 MSHDTAIFSANIS
+510 SHDRAIFSANIS
-523 NTKEDSTVDN
+523 NTKEDSTADK
-533 SQLSSVYQSYSST
+533 SKLSTVYQSYSST
-546 PTQLSPKAST
+546 QTQLSLKAST
-556 MNSNLVRDSSS
+556 MNGNLVRDSSS
-567 KVGQTGQ
+567 RVRQTGQ
-574 QILSTSHTVPFLSS
+574 QVLRTSHTVPFLSS
-588 TILGNCSSQADQ
+588 TILENSSSQTDQ
-600 GHHVTSLQTSLRGS
+600 GHHVTSLQPSLRAS
-614 ESQTSQRS
+614 ESQTSQHS
-622 HIAWRNHST
+622 HITWRNHSN
-631 GITLHTLPTTASFEP
+631 GITLHTLPTTVSFEP
-646 HPANQESSV
+646 HPANHESSM
-655 RTKTW
+655 RTKTL
-660 ATKMDQGRTEPV
+660 ATKMDYGHAESV
-672 STAHVSLTS
+672 SAAHVSVTS

-746 RPNIDGES
+746 RSNIDGES
-754 VYPTTTSYVKLTSFQ
+754 VYPTTTRYVKLTSFQ
-769 SSVMLLPSTC
+769 SSVMLLPSIY
-779 NGAEASS
+779 NSVEASS

-798 LTTLGQFCQQAGNYY
+798 LTTLGRFCQQAGNYHSK
-813 RKRQHSISE
+813 RKH

>member
-6 KAYQAFNVYAKNIYV
+6 KAYQAFNAYAKNIYV
-21 LLSTE
+21 LLSNE

-83 FLTVTSSH
+83 FLTVTSNH

-113 NSGAAPFLGDS
+113 NSGAKPFLGDS

-133 LSTPLTRPSSTLSS
+133 LSTPLNRPSSTLSS
-147 QRNILSRGSTKNLQN
+147 ERNILSTSSTKNLQN

-167 VQGVHVTT
+167 VQGVRVTT
-175 SHSTLDE
+175 SRSTLDE

-205 IYSIDEIWKIATSY
+205 IYSTDEIWKIATSY
-219 YSYSPKP
+219 YSYSSKP
-226 WRLSTEPLTLKSRL
+226 WRLSTEPLTPKSKL
-240 FGDSISSVGQ
+240 FGDSVSTVGQ
-250 PGQQNE
+250 PGQQNV

-278 TASISKISSSYPTNS
+278 TASISKISSSYPSNV
-293 SITWHVF
+293 SINWHVF

-307 SNLLKD
+307 SSLLKD
-313 SISTVALTR
+313 SISTVALSR

-338 HSDTI
+338 HSETI
-343 LKKVNSQLDSTYYAS
+343 LKNVNSQLDSTYYAS
-358 SRHLLNSY
+358 SRHLSNSY
-366 TPSKAFA
+366 TPSAFA
-373 KQTGQPIVGISTAIS
+373 KQTGQPIVGISTVLS
-388 RTFSSSY
+388 RTFSASY
-395 TSTYLSNSSSSWQVL
+395 TSIYLSNSSTSWQVL
-410 PEPFT
+410 PKPLT
-415 PDSKLLRDSSPTTA
+415 PDSKLLRNSSPTTA
-429 QKRQSGVEISSFGLN
+429 QKRQSVVEISSFGLN

-454 ETYSSKKDSHTISTG
+454 ETYSSIKDSHTRSTRMS
-469 IFSSYLSL
+469 SSYLSL
-477 FLKPLQNKTTE
+477 FSKPLQNKTSE
-488 DSQAIHISTLS
+488 DSQAIRLSAHS

-510 MSHDTAIFSANIS
+510 ISHDRAIFSANIS
-523 NTKEDSTVDN
+523 NTREDSTVDK
-533 SQLSSVYQSYSST
+533 SKLSSVYPSYSST
-546 PTQLSPKAST
+546 PTQLLTKPST
-556 MNSNLVRDSSS
+556 LNSNLVRDSSS

-574 QILSTSHTVPFLSS
+574 QILRTSHTVPFLSS
-588 TILGNCSSQADQ
+588 TILENCSSQADQ
-600 GHHVTSLQTSLRGS
+600 GHHVTSLQTSLRAS
-614 ESQTSQRS
+614 ESHTSQQS
-622 HIAWRNHST
+622 HITWRNHSN
-631 GITLHTLPTTASFEP
+631 GITLHTLPTTVSFEP
-646 HPANQESSV
+646 HPANHESSM
-655 RTKTW
+655 RTKTL
-660 ATKMDQGRTEPV
+660 ATKMDHGHTESV
-672 STAHVSLTS
+672 STAHVSVTS

-691 LYYNR
+691 VYYNR

-703 RSQTRGTLAQS
+703 RSQTRRTLAQS
-714 TWRTHR
+714 TWRTHS
-720 VSGYYHHSSSQ
+720 VSGYYHHNSSQ
-731 RRSFSTAKST
+731 RRSFSTAEST

-746 RPNIDGES
+746 RPNVDWES

-769 SSVMLLPSTC
+769 SSVMLLPSTY

>member
-1 MSLFS
+1 M
-6 KAYQAFNVYAKNIYV
+6 
-21 LLSTE
+21 
-26 MWRLHLIFQLV
+26 
-37 LFEIILSS
+37 
-45 SVVIIN
+45 VIIN

-78 MMLQS
+78 MLQS

-91 DSPVQQLATTS
+91 DSSVLQLAT
-102 SSYSSVAFSPS
+102 SYSSVAILPS
-113 NSGAAPFLGDS
+113 NSSALPFLGDS
-124 DATPYFKFS
+124 HATPYSKFS
-133 LSTPLTRPSSTLSS
+133 LFTPLTRPSGTLSS
-147 QRNILSRGSTKNLQN
+147 PRNILSASSTKKLQN

-167 VQGVHVTT
+167 VQGVHVKT
-175 SHSTLDE
+175 SHSTLE
-182 LHTSNKSILNDRPII
+182 TLHTSNKSILNDRSII
-197 SANFSSHN
+197 SPNFSGSN
-205 IYSIDEIWKIATSY
+205 IYSTDEMWKISTSY
-219 YSYSPKP
+219 HSYSSKP
-226 WRLSTEPLTLKSRL
+226 WSLSTEPLTPKSKL
-240 FGDSISSVGQ
+240 FGDSISTVGQ
-250 PGQQNE
+250 PGQKNV

-343 LKKVNSQLDSTYYAS
+343 LKNVNSQLDSTYYAS

-388 RTFSSSY
+388 RTFSASY

-415 PDSKLLRDSSPTTA
+415 PDSKLLRDSSPTNA
-429 QKRQSGVEISSFGLN
+429 QKRQSVVEISSFGLN
-444 AVSLVLRTVT
+444 AVPLVLRTVT
-454 ETYSSKKDSHTISTG
+454 ETYSSKKDSNTISTR
-469 IFSSYLSL
+469 ISSSYLSL
-477 FLKPLQNKTTE
+477 FSKPLQNKTTE

-499 TLDVSDALSSS
+499 TPDVSDSLSSS
-510 MSHDTAIFSANIS
+510 ISHDRAIFSANIS
-523 NTKEDSTVDN
+523 NTKEDSTADK
-533 SQLSSVYQSYSST
+533 SKLSTVYQSYSST
-546 PTQLSPKAST
+546 QTQLSLKAST
-556 MNSNLVRDSSS
+556 MNGNLVRDSSS
-567 KVGQTGQ
+567 KVRQTGQ
-574 QILSTSHTVPFLSS
+574 QILRTSHTVPFLSS
-588 TILGNCSSQADQ
+588 TILENCSSLMDQ
-600 GHHVTSLQTSLRGS
+600 GHHVTSLQTSLRAS
-614 ESQTSQRS
+614 ESQTSQQS
-622 HIAWRNHST
+622 HIAWRNHSN
-631 GITLHTLPTTASFEP
+631 GISLHTLPTTASFEL
-646 HPANQESSV
+646 HPNNLESSMI
-655 RTKTW
+655 TKTL
-660 ATKMDQGRTEPV
+660 ATKMDHEHTESV

-681 ATLPTSTNWK
+681 ATLPTSTTWK

-731 RRSFSTAKST
+731 RRSFSTAEST

-746 RPNIDGES
+746 RPHIDGES

-769 SSVMLLPSTC
+769 SSIMLLPSTY

-813 RKRQHSISE
+813 RKRQH

>member
-6 KAYQAFNVYAKNIYV
+6 KAYQAFNAYAKNIYV
-21 LLSTE
+21 LLSNE

-83 FLTVTSSH
+83 FLTVTSNH

-113 NSGAAPFLGDS
+113 NSGAKPFLGDS

-133 LSTPLTRPSSTLSS
+133 LSTPLNRPSSTLSS
-147 QRNILSRGSTKNLQN
+147 ERNILSTSSTKNLQN

-167 VQGVHVTT
+167 VQGVRVTT
-175 SHSTLDE
+175 SRSTLDE

-205 IYSIDEIWKIATSY
+205 IYSTDEIWKIATSY
-219 YSYSPKP
+219 YSYSSKP
-226 WRLSTEPLTLKSRL
+226 WRLSTEPLTPKSKL
-240 FGDSISSVGQ
+240 FGDSVSTVGQ
-250 PGQQNE
+250 PGQQNV

-278 TASISKISSSYPTNS
+278 TASISKISSSYPSNV
-293 SITWHVF
+293 SINWHVF

-307 SNLLKD
+307 SSLLKD
-313 SISTVALTR
+313 SISTVALSR

-338 HSDTI
+338 HSETI
-343 LKKVNSQLDSTYYAS
+343 LKNVNSQLDSTYYAS
-358 SRHLLNSY
+358 SRHLSNSY
-366 TPSKAFA
+366 TPSAFA
-373 KQTGQPIVGISTAIS
+373 KQTGQPIVGISTVLS
-388 RTFSSSY
+388 RTFSASY
-395 TSTYLSNSSSSWQVL
+395 TSIYLSNSSTSWQVL
-410 PEPFT
+410 PKPLT
-415 PDSKLLRDSSPTTA
+415 PDSKLLRNSSPTTA
-429 QKRQSGVEISSFGLN
+429 QKRQSVVEISSFGLN

-454 ETYSSKKDSHTISTG
+454 ETYSSIKDSHTRSTRMS
-469 IFSSYLSL
+469 SSYLSL
-477 FLKPLQNKTTE
+477 FSKPLQNKTSE
-488 DSQAIHISTLS
+488 DSQAIRLSAHS

-510 MSHDTAIFSANIS
+510 ISHDRAIFSANIS
-523 NTKEDSTVDN
+523 NTREDSTVDK
-533 SQLSSVYQSYSST
+533 SKLSSVYPSYSST
-546 PTQLSPKAST
+546 PTQLLTKPST
-556 MNSNLVRDSSS
+556 LNSNLVRDSSS

-574 QILSTSHTVPFLSS
+574 QILRTSHTVPFLSS
-588 TILGNCSSQADQ
+588 TILENCSSQADQ
-600 GHHVTSLQTSLRGS
+600 GHHVTSLQTSLRAS
-614 ESQTSQRS
+614 ESHTSQQS
-622 HIAWRNHST
+622 HITWRNHSN
-631 GITLHTLPTTASFEP
+631 GITLHTLPTTVSFEP
-646 HPANQESSV
+646 HPANHESSM
-655 RTKTW
+655 RTKTL
-660 ATKMDQGRTEPV
+660 ATKMDHGHTESV
-672 STAHVSLTS
+672 STAHVSVTS

-691 LYYNR
+691 VYYNR

-703 RSQTRGTLAQS
+703 RSQTRRTLAQS
-714 TWRTHR
+714 TWRTHS
-720 VSGYYHHSSSQ
+720 VSGYYHHNSSQ
-731 RRSFSTAKST
+731 RRSFSTAEST

-746 RPNIDGES
+746 RPNVDGES

-769 SSVMLLPSTC
+769 SSVMLLPSTY

>member
-1 MSLFS
+1 M
-6 KAYQAFNVYAKNIYV
+6 
-21 LLSTE
+21 
-26 MWRLHLIFQLV
+26 
-37 LFEIILSS
+37 
-45 SVVIIN
+45 
-51 CYFYSKGSASVAS
+51 AS

-113 NSGAAPFLGDS
+113 NSGAKPFLGDS

-133 LSTPLTRPSSTLSS
+133 LSTPLKRPSSTLSS
-147 QRNILSRGSTKNLQN
+147 ERNILSTSSTKNLQN

-167 VQGVHVTT
+167 VQGVRVTT
-175 SHSTLDE
+175 SRSTLDE
-182 LHTSNKSILNDRPII
+182 LHTSNKPILNDRPII
-197 SANFSSHN
+197 SVNFSSHN
-205 IYSIDEIWKIATSY
+205 IYSTDEIWKIATSY
-219 YSYSPKP
+219 YSYSSKP
-226 WRLSTEPLTLKSRL
+226 WRLSTEPLTPKSKL
-240 FGDSISSVGQ
+240 FGDSVSTVGQ
-250 PGQQNE
+250 PGQQNV

-278 TASISKISSSYPTNS
+278 TASISKISSSYPSNA
-293 SITWHVF
+293 SINWHVF

-307 SNLLKD
+307 SSLLKD
-313 SISTVALTR
+313 SISTVALSR

-338 HSDTI
+338 HSETI
-343 LKKVNSQLDSTYYAS
+343 LKNVNSQLDSTYYAS
-358 SRHLLNSY
+358 SRHLSNSY
-366 TPSKAFA
+366 TPSAFA
-373 KQTGQPIVGISTAIS
+373 KQTGQPIVGISTVLS
-388 RTFSSSY
+388 RTFSASY
-395 TSTYLSNSSSSWQVL
+395 TSIYLSNSSTSWQVL
-410 PEPFT
+410 PKPLT
-415 PDSKLLRDSSPTTA
+415 PDSKLLRNSSPTTA
-429 QKRQSGVEISSFGLN
+429 QKRQSVVEISSFGLN

-454 ETYSSKKDSHTISTG
+454 ETYSSIKDSHTRSTRMS
-469 IFSSYLSL
+469 SSYLSL
-477 FLKPLQNKTTE
+477 FSKPLQNKTSE
-488 DSQAIHISTLS
+488 DSQAIRLSAHS

-510 MSHDTAIFSANIS
+510 ISHDRAIFSANIS
-523 NTKEDSTVDN
+523 NTREDSTVDK
-533 SQLSSVYQSYSST
+533 SKLSSVYPSYSST
-546 PTQLSPKAST
+546 PTQLLTKPST
-556 MNSNLVRDSSS
+556 LNSNLVRDSSS

-574 QILSTSHTVPFLSS
+574 QILRTSHTAPFLSS
-588 TILGNCSSQADQ
+588 TILENCSSQADQ
-600 GHHVTSLQTSLRGS
+600 GHHVTSLQTSLRAS
-614 ESQTSQRS
+614 ESQTSQQS
-622 HIAWRNHST
+622 HMAWRNHSN
-631 GITLHTLPTTASFEP
+631 GISLHTLPTTASFEP
-646 HPANQESSV
+646 HPNNLESSMI
-655 RTKTW
+655 TKTL
-660 ATKMDQGRTEPV
+660 ATKMDHEHTESV
-672 STAHVSLTS
+672 STAHVSVTS
-681 ATLPTSTNWK
+681 ATLPTSTTWK

-731 RRSFSTAKST
+731 RRSFSTAEST

-769 SSVMLLPSTC
+769 SSIMLLPSTY

-786 IRRIQTQNSMLT
+786 IRRIQTKNSMLT

-813 RKRQHSISE
+813 RKRQH

>member
-6 KAYQAFNVYAKNIYV
+6 KAYQAFNAYAKNIYV
-21 LLSTE
+21 LLSNE

-83 FLTVTSSH
+83 FLTVTSNH

-113 NSGAAPFLGDS
+113 NSGAKPFLGDS

-133 LSTPLTRPSSTLSS
+133 LSTSLNRPSSTLSS
-147 QRNILSRGSTKNLQN
+147 ERNILSTSSTKNLQN

-167 VQGVHVTT
+167 VQGVRVTT
-175 SHSTLDE
+175 SRSTLDE

-205 IYSIDEIWKIATSY
+205 IYSTDEIWKIATSY
-219 YSYSPKP
+219 YSYSSKP
-226 WRLSTEPLTLKSRL
+226 WRLSTEPLTPKSKL
-240 FGDSISSVGQ
+240 FGDSVSTVGQ
-250 PGQQNE
+250 PGQQNV

-278 TASISKISSSYPTNS
+278 TASISKISSSYPSNV
-293 SITWHVF
+293 SINWHVF

-307 SNLLKD
+307 SSLLKD
-313 SISTVALTR
+313 SISTVALSR

-338 HSDTI
+338 HSETI
-343 LKKVNSQLDSTYYAS
+343 LKNVNSQLDSTYYAS
-358 SRHLLNSY
+358 SRHLSNSY
-366 TPSKAFA
+366 TPSAFA
-373 KQTGQPIVGISTAIS
+373 KQTGQPIVGISTVLS
-388 RTFSSSY
+388 RTFSASY
-395 TSTYLSNSSSSWQVL
+395 TSIYLSNSSTSWQVL
-410 PEPFT
+410 PKPLT
-415 PDSKLLRDSSPTTA
+415 PDSKLLRNSSPTTA
-429 QKRQSGVEISSFGLN
+429 QKRQSVVEISSFGLN

-454 ETYSSKKDSHTISTG
+454 ETYSSIKDSHTRSTRMS
-469 IFSSYLSL
+469 SSYLSL
-477 FLKPLQNKTTE
+477 FSKPLQNKTSE
-488 DSQAIHISTLS
+488 DSQAIRLSAHS

-510 MSHDTAIFSANIS
+510 ISHDRAIFSANIS
-523 NTKEDSTVDN
+523 NTREDSTVDK
-533 SQLSSVYQSYSST
+533 SKLSSVYPSYSST
-546 PTQLSPKAST
+546 PTQLLTKPST
-556 MNSNLVRDSSS
+556 LNSNLVRDSSS

-574 QILSTSHTVPFLSS
+574 QILRTSHTVPFLSS
-588 TILGNCSSQADQ
+588 TILENCSSQADQ
-600 GHHVTSLQTSLRGS
+600 GHHVTSLQTSLRAS
-614 ESQTSQRS
+614 ESHTSQQS
-622 HIAWRNHST
+622 HITWRNHSN
-631 GITLHTLPTTASFEP
+631 GITLHTLPTTVSFEP
-646 HPANQESSV
+646 HPANHESSM
-655 RTKTW
+655 RTKTL
-660 ATKMDQGRTEPV
+660 ATKMDHGHTESV
-672 STAHVSLTS
+672 STAHVSVTS

-691 LYYNR
+691 VYYNR

-703 RSQTRGTLAQS
+703 RSQTRRTLAQS
-714 TWRTHR
+714 TWRTHS
-720 VSGYYHHSSSQ
+720 VSGYYHHNSSQ
-731 RRSFSTAKST
+731 RRSFSTAEST

-746 RPNIDGES
+746 RPNVDWES
-754 VYPTTTSYVKLTSFQ
+754 VYLTTTSYVKLTSFQ
-769 SSVMLLPSTC
+769 SSVMLLPSTY

>member
-1 MSLFS
+1 M
-6 KAYQAFNVYAKNIYV
+6 
-21 LLSTE
+21 
-26 MWRLHLIFQLV
+26 
-37 LFEIILSS
+37 
-45 SVVIIN
+45 VIIN

-83 FLTVTSSH
+83 FLTVTSNH

-113 NSGAAPFLGDS
+113 NSGAKPFLGDS

-133 LSTPLTRPSSTLSS
+133 LSTPLNRPSSTLSS
-147 QRNILSRGSTKNLQN
+147 ERNILSTSSTKNLQN

-167 VQGVHVTT
+167 VQGVRVTT
-175 SHSTLDE
+175 SRSTLDE

-205 IYSIDEIWKIATSY
+205 IYSTDEIWKIATSY
-219 YSYSPKP
+219 YSYSSKP
-226 WRLSTEPLTLKSRL
+226 WRLSTEPLTPKSKL
-240 FGDSISSVGQ
+240 FGDSVSTVGQ
-250 PGQQNE
+250 PGQQNV

-278 TASISKISSSYPTNS
+278 TASISKISSSYPSNV
-293 SITWHVF
+293 SINWHVF

-307 SNLLKD
+307 SSLFKD
-313 SISTVALTR
+313 SISTVALSR

-338 HSDTI
+338 HSETI
-343 LKKVNSQLDSTYYAS
+343 LKNVNSQLDSTYYAS
-358 SRHLLNSY
+358 SRHLSNSY
-366 TPSKAFA
+366 TPSAFA
-373 KQTGQPIVGISTAIS
+373 KQTGQPIVGISTVLS
-388 RTFSSSY
+388 RTFSASY
-395 TSTYLSNSSSSWQVL
+395 TSIYLSNSSTSWQVL
-410 PEPFT
+410 PKPLT
-415 PDSKLLRDSSPTTA
+415 PDSKLLRNSSPTTA
-429 QKRQSGVEISSFGLN
+429 QKRQSVVEISSFGLN

-454 ETYSSKKDSHTISTG
+454 ETYSSIKDSHTRSTRMS
-469 IFSSYLSL
+469 SSYLSL
-477 FLKPLQNKTTE
+477 FSKPLQNKTSE
-488 DSQAIHISTLS
+488 DSQAIRLSAHS

-510 MSHDTAIFSANIS
+510 ISHDRAIFSANIS
-523 NTKEDSTVDN
+523 NTREDSTVDK
-533 SQLSSVYQSYSST
+533 SKLSSVYPSYSST
-546 PTQLSPKAST
+546 PTQLLTKPST
-556 MNSNLVRDSSS
+556 LNSNLVRDSSS

-574 QILSTSHTVPFLSS
+574 QILRTSHTVPFLSS
-588 TILGNCSSQADQ
+588 TILENCSSQADQ
-600 GHHVTSLQTSLRGS
+600 GYHVTSLQTSLRAS
-614 ESQTSQRS
+614 ESHTSQQS
-622 HIAWRNHST
+622 HITWRNHSN
-631 GITLHTLPTTASFEP
+631 GITLHTLPTTVSFEP
-646 HPANQESSV
+646 HPANHESSM
-655 RTKTW
+655 RTKTL
-660 ATKMDQGRTEPV
+660 ATKMDHGHTESV
-672 STAHVSLTS
+672 STAHVSVTS

-691 LYYNR
+691 VYYNR

-703 RSQTRGTLAQS
+703 RSQTRRTLAQS
-714 TWRTHR
+714 TWRTHS
-720 VSGYYHHSSSQ
+720 VSGYYHHNSSQ
-731 RRSFSTAKST
+731 RRSFSTAEST

-746 RPNIDGES
+746 RPNVDGES

-769 SSVMLLPSTC
+769 SSVMLLPSTY

>member
-6 KAYQAFNVYAKNIYV
+6 KAYQAFNAYAKNIYV
-21 LLSTE
+21 LLSNE

-83 FLTVTSSH
+83 FLTVTSNH

-113 NSGAAPFLGDS
+113 NSGAKPFLGDS

-133 LSTPLTRPSSTLSS
+133 LSTPLNRPSSTLSS
-147 QRNILSRGSTKNLQN
+147 ERNILSTSSTKNLQN

-167 VQGVHVTT
+167 VQGVRVTT
-175 SHSTLDE
+175 SRSTLDE

-205 IYSIDEIWKIATSY
+205 IYSTDEIWKIATSY
-219 YSYSPKP
+219 YSYSSKP
-226 WRLSTEPLTLKSRL
+226 WRLSTEPLTPKSKL
-240 FGDSISSVGQ
+240 FGDSVSTVGQ
-250 PGQQNE
+250 PGQQNV

-278 TASISKISSSYPTNS
+278 TASISKISSSYPSNV
-293 SITWHVF
+293 SINWHVF

-307 SNLLKD
+307 SSLLKD
-313 SISTVALTR
+313 SISTVALSR

-338 HSDTI
+338 HSETI
-343 LKKVNSQLDSTYYAS
+343 LKNVNSQLDSTYYAS
-358 SRHLLNSY
+358 SRHLSNSY
-366 TPSKAFA
+366 TPSAFA
-373 KQTGQPIVGISTAIS
+373 KQTGQPIVGISTVLS
-388 RTFSSSY
+388 RTFSASY
-395 TSTYLSNSSSSWQVL
+395 TSIYLSNSSTSWQVL
-410 PEPFT
+410 PKPLT
-415 PDSKLLRDSSPTTA
+415 PDSKLLRNSSPTTA
-429 QKRQSGVEISSFGLN
+429 QKRQSVVEISSFGLN

-454 ETYSSKKDSHTISTG
+454 ETYSSIKDSHTRSTRMS
-469 IFSSYLSL
+469 SSYLSL
-477 FLKPLQNKTTE
+477 FSKPLQNKTSE
-488 DSQAIHISTLS
+488 DSQAIRLSAHS

-510 MSHDTAIFSANIS
+510 ISHDRAIFSANIS
-523 NTKEDSTVDN
+523 NTREDSTVDK
-533 SQLSSVYQSYSST
+533 SKLSSVYPSYSST
-546 PTQLSPKAST
+546 PTQLLTKPST
-556 MNSNLVRDSSS
+556 LNSNLVRDSSS

-574 QILSTSHTVPFLSS
+574 QILRTSHTVPFLSS
-588 TILGNCSSQADQ
+588 TILENCSSQADQ
-600 GHHVTSLQTSLRGS
+600 GHHVTSLQTSLRAS
-614 ESQTSQRS
+614 ESETSQQS
-622 HIAWRNHST
+622 LITWKNHSN
-631 GITLHTLPTTASFEP
+631 GITLHTLPTTSSFEP
-646 HPANQESSV
+646 HPDNLESSI
-655 RTKTW
+655 RTKTL
-660 ATKMDQGRTEPV
+660 ATKMNHGHTESV
-672 STAHVSLTS
+672 STAHVSVTS

-691 LYYNR
+691 VYYNR

-703 RSQTRGTLAQS
+703 RSQTRRTLAQS
-714 TWRTHR
+714 TWRTHS
-720 VSGYYHHSSSQ
+720 VSGYYHHNSSQ
-731 RRSFSTAKST
+731 RRSFSTAEST

-746 RPNIDGES
+746 RPNVDGES

-769 SSVMLLPSTC
+769 SSVMLLPSTY

>member
-6 KAYQAFNVYAKNIYV
+6 KAYQAFNAYAKNIYV
-21 LLSTE
+21 LLSNE

-83 FLTVTSSH
+83 FLTVTSNH

-113 NSGAAPFLGDS
+113 NSGAKPFLGDS

-133 LSTPLTRPSSTLSS
+133 LSTPLNRPSSTLSS
-147 QRNILSRGSTKNLQN
+147 ERNILSTSSTKNLQN

-167 VQGVHVTT
+167 VQGVRVTT
-175 SHSTLDE
+175 SRSTLDE

-205 IYSIDEIWKIATSY
+205 IYSTDEIWKIATSY
-219 YSYSPKP
+219 YSYSSKP
-226 WRLSTEPLTLKSRL
+226 WRLSTEPLTPKSKL
-240 FGDSISSVGQ
+240 FGDSVSTVGQ
-250 PGQQNE
+250 PGQQNV

-278 TASISKISSSYPTNS
+278 TASISKISSSYPSNV
-293 SITWHVF
+293 SINWHVF

-307 SNLLKD
+307 SSLLKD
-313 SISTVALTR
+313 SISTVALSR

-338 HSDTI
+338 HSETI
-343 LKKVNSQLDSTYYAS
+343 LKNVNSQLDSTYYAS
-358 SRHLLNSY
+358 SRHLSNSY
-366 TPSKAFA
+366 TPSAFA
-373 KQTGQPIVGISTAIS
+373 KQTGQPIVGISTVLS
-388 RTFSSSY
+388 RTFSASY
-395 TSTYLSNSSSSWQVL
+395 TSIYLSNSSTSWQVL
-410 PEPFT
+410 PKPLT
-415 PDSKLLRDSSPTTA
+415 PDSKLLRNSSPTTA
-429 QKRQSGVEISSFGLN
+429 QKRQSVVEISSFGLN

-454 ETYSSKKDSHTISTG
+454 ETYSSIKDSHTRSTRMS
-469 IFSSYLSL
+469 SSYLSL
-477 FLKPLQNKTTE
+477 FSKPLQNKTSE
-488 DSQAIHISTLS
+488 DSQAIRLSAHS

-510 MSHDTAIFSANIS
+510 ISHDRAIFSANIS
-523 NTKEDSTVDN
+523 NTREDSTVDK
-533 SQLSSVYQSYSST
+533 SKLSSVYPSYSST
-546 PTQLSPKAST
+546 PTQLLTKPST
-556 MNSNLVRDSSS
+556 LNSNLVRDSSS

-574 QILSTSHTVPFLSS
+574 QILRTSHTVPFLSS
-588 TILGNCSSQADQ
+588 TILENCSSQADQ
-600 GHHVTSLQTSLRGS
+600 GYHVTSLQTSLRAS
-614 ESQTSQRS
+614 ESHTSQQS
-622 HIAWRNHST
+622 HITWRNHSN
-631 GITLHTLPTTASFEP
+631 GITLHTLPTTVSFEP
-646 HPANQESSV
+646 HPANHESSM
-655 RTKTW
+655 RTKTL
-660 ATKMDQGRTEPV
+660 ATKMDHGHTESV
-672 STAHVSLTS
+672 STAHVSVTS

-691 LYYNR
+691 VYYNR

-703 RSQTRGTLAQS
+703 RSQTRRTLAQS
-714 TWRTHR
+714 TWRTHS
-720 VSGYYHHSSSQ
+720 VSGYYHHNSSQ
-731 RRSFSTAKST
+731 RRSFSTAEST

-746 RPNIDGES
+746 RPNVDWES

-769 SSVMLLPSTC
+769 SSVMLLPSTY

>member
-1 MSLFS
+1 M
-6 KAYQAFNVYAKNIYV
+6 
-21 LLSTE
+21 
-26 MWRLHLIFQLV
+26 
-37 LFEIILSS
+37 
-45 SVVIIN
+45 
-51 CYFYSKGSASVAS
+51 AS

-113 NSGAAPFLGDS
+113 DSSAAPFLGDS

-147 QRNILSRGSTKNLQN
+147 HRNILSTSSTKTLQN
-162 RMTSD
+162 IMTSD
-167 VQGVHVTT
+167 VQGVHVTS

-205 IYSIDEIWKIATSY
+205 IYSNEEIWKIATSY
-219 YSYSPKP
+219 YSYSSKP
-226 WRLSTEPLTLKSRL
+226 WRLSTEPLTLKSKL

-250 PGQQNE
+250 PGQQSE

-278 TASISKISSSYPTNS
+278 TSYPSNS

-307 SNLLKD
+307 NNLLKD

-343 LKKVNSQLDSTYYAS
+343 LKNVNSQLDSTYYAS

-388 RTFSSSY
+388 RTFSASY
-395 TSTYLSNSSSSWQVL
+395 TSTYLSYSSSSWQVL

-415 PDSKLLRDSSPTTA
+415 PDSKLPRDSSPTTA
-429 QKRQSGVEISSFGLN
+429 QKRQSLVEISSFGLN
-444 AVSLVLRTVT
+444 AVPLVLRTVT
-454 ETYSSKKDSHTISTG
+454 ETYSSKKDSNTISTRMS
-469 IFSSYLSL
+469 SSYLSL
-477 FLKPLQNKTTE
+477 FSKPLQNKTTE

-499 TLDVSDALSSS
+499 TPDVSDSLSSS
-510 MSHDTAIFSANIS
+510 ISHDRAIFSANIS
-523 NTKEDSTVDN
+523 NTKEDSTADK
-533 SQLSSVYQSYSST
+533 SKLSTVYQSYSST
-546 PTQLSPKAST
+546 QTQLSLKAST
-556 MNSNLVRDSSS
+556 MNGNLVRDSSS
-567 KVGQTGQ
+567 KVRQTGQ

-588 TILGNCSSQADQ
+588 TILENCSSQTDQ
-600 GHHVTSLQTSLRGS
+600 GHHVTSLQPSLRAS
-614 ESQTSQRS
+614 ESQTSQQS
-622 HIAWRNHST
+622 HITWRNHSN
-631 GITLHTLPTTASFEP
+631 GITLHTLPTTVSFEP
-646 HPANQESSV
+646 HPANHESSM
-655 RTKTW
+655 RTKTL
-660 ATKMDQGRTEPV
+660 ATKMDYGHAESV
-672 STAHVSLTS
+672 SAAHVSVTS

-731 RRSFSTAKST
+731 RRSFSTAEST

-754 VYPTTTSYVKLTSFQ
+754 VYPTTTRYVKLTSFQ
-769 SSVMLLPSTC
+769 SSVMLLPSIY
-779 NGAEASS
+779 NSVEASS

-798 LTTLGQFCQQAGNYY
+798 LTTLGRFCQQAGNYHSK
-813 RKRQHSISE
+813 RKH

>member
-6 KAYQAFNVYAKNIYV
+6 KAYQAFNAYAKNIYV
-21 LLSTE
+21 LLSNE

-37 LFEIILSS
+37 LFEIILSN

-78 MMLQS
+78 TMLQS

-113 NSGAAPFLGDS
+113 NSGAKPFLGDS

-133 LSTPLTRPSSTLSS
+133 LSTPLNRPSSTLSS
-147 QRNILSRGSTKNLQN
+147 ERNILSTSSTKNLQN

-167 VQGVHVTT
+167 VQGVRVTT
-175 SHSTLDE
+175 SRSTLDE

-205 IYSIDEIWKIATSY
+205 IYSTDEIWKIATSY
-219 YSYSPKP
+219 YSYSSKP
-226 WRLSTEPLTLKSRL
+226 WRLSTEPLTPKSKL
-240 FGDSISSVGQ
+240 FGDSVSTVGQ
-250 PGQQNE
+250 PGQQNV

-278 TASISKISSSYPTNS
+278 TASISKISSSYPSNV
-293 SITWHVF
+293 SINWHVF

-307 SNLLKD
+307 SSLLKD
-313 SISTVALTR
+313 SISTVALSR

-338 HSDTI
+338 HSETI
-343 LKKVNSQLDSTYYAS
+343 LKNVNSQLDSTYYAS
-358 SRHLLNSY
+358 SRHLSNSY
-366 TPSKAFA
+366 TPSAFA
-373 KQTGQPIVGISTAIS
+373 KQTGQPIVGISTVLS
-388 RTFSSSY
+388 RTFSASY
-395 TSTYLSNSSSSWQVL
+395 TSIYLSNSSTSWQVL
-410 PEPFT
+410 PKPLT
-415 PDSKLLRDSSPTTA
+415 PDSKLLRNSSPTTA
-429 QKRQSGVEISSFGLN
+429 QKRQSVVEISSFGLN

-454 ETYSSKKDSHTISTG
+454 ETYSSIKDSHTRSTRM
-469 IFSSYLSL
+469 SSSHLSL
-477 FLKPLQNKTTE
+477 FSKPLQNKTSE
-488 DSQAIHISTLS
+488 DSQAIRLSAHS

-510 MSHDTAIFSANIS
+510 ISHDRAIFSANIS
-523 NTKEDSTVDN
+523 NTREDSTVDK
-533 SQLSSVYQSYSST
+533 SKLSSVYPSYSST
-546 PTQLSPKAST
+546 PTQLLTKPST
-556 MNSNLVRDSSS
+556 LNSNLVRDSSS

-574 QILSTSHTVPFLSS
+574 QILRTSHTVPFLSS
-588 TILGNCSSQADQ
+588 TILENCSSQADQ
-600 GHHVTSLQTSLRGS
+600 GHHVTSLQTSLRAS
-614 ESQTSQRS
+614 ESHTSQQS
-622 HIAWRNHST
+622 HITWRNHSN
-631 GITLHTLPTTASFEP
+631 GITLHTLPTTVSFEP
-646 HPANQESSV
+646 HPANHESSM
-655 RTKTW
+655 RTKTL
-660 ATKMDQGRTEPV
+660 ATKMDHGHTESV
-672 STAHVSLTS
+672 STAHVSVTS

-691 LYYNR
+691 VYYNR

-703 RSQTRGTLAQS
+703 RSQTRRTLAQS
-714 TWRTHR
+714 TWRTHS
-720 VSGYYHHSSSQ
+720 VSGYYHHNSSQ
-731 RRSFSTAKST
+731 RRSFSTAEST

>member
-1 MSLFS
+1 M
-6 KAYQAFNVYAKNIYV
+6 
-21 LLSTE
+21 
-26 MWRLHLIFQLV
+26 
-37 LFEIILSS
+37 
-45 SVVIIN
+45 
-51 CYFYSKGSASVAS
+51 
-64 ISSPTSHFAPSTYV
+64 
-78 MMLQS
+78 
-83 FLTVTSSH
+83 
-91 DSPVQQLATTS
+91 
-102 SSYSSVAFSPS
+102 
-113 NSGAAPFLGDS
+113 
-124 DATPYFKFS
+124 
-133 LSTPLTRPSSTLSS
+133 
-147 QRNILSRGSTKNLQN
+147 
-162 RMTSD
+162 
-167 VQGVHVTT
+167 
-175 SHSTLDE
+175 
-182 LHTSNKSILNDRPII
+182 
-197 SANFSSHN
+197 
-205 IYSIDEIWKIATSY
+205 
-219 YSYSPKP
+219 
-226 WRLSTEPLTLKSRL
+226 
-240 FGDSISSVGQ
+240 
-250 PGQQNE
+250 
-256 EISSASFL
+256 
-264 SRTKFKSFNSQTDS
+264 
-278 TASISKISSSYPTNS
+278 
-293 SITWHVF
+293 F

-322 YHIIGVSS
+322 SHIIGVSS

-388 RTFSSSY
+388 RTFSASY

-429 QKRQSGVEISSFGLN
+429 QKRQSFVEISSFGLN

-454 ETYSSKKDSHTISTG
+454 ETYSCKKDSHTISTG

-510 MSHDTAIFSANIS
+510 MSHDTAMFSANIS

-546 PTQLSPKAST
+546 PTQPTQLSPKAST

-588 TILGNCSSQADQ
+588 TILENCSSLTDQ
-600 GHHVTSLQTSLRGS
+600 GHHVTSLQTSLRAS
-614 ESQTSQRS
+614 ESQTSQQS
-622 HIAWRNHST
+622 FITWKNHSN
-631 GITLHTLPTTASFEP
+631 GITLHTLPTTSSFEP
-646 HPANQESSV
+646 HPDNLESSI
-655 RTKTW
+655 RTKTL
-660 ATKMDQGRTEPV
+660 ATKMNHGHTESV
-672 STAHVSLTS
+672 STAHVSVTS

-691 LYYNR
+691 VYYNR

-703 RSQTRGTLAQS
+703 RSQTRRTLAQS
-714 TWRTHR
+714 TWRTHS
-720 VSGYYHHSSSQ
+720 VSGYYHHNSSQ
-731 RRSFSTAKST
+731 RRSFSTAEST

-769 SSVMLLPSTC
+769 SSIMLLPSTY

-813 RKRQHSISE
+813 RKRQH